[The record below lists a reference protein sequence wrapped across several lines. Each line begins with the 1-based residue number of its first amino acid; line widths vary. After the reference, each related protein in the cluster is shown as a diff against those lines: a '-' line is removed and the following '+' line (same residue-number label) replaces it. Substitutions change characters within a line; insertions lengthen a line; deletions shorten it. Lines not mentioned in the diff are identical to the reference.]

1 LNELRGVMMNVE
13 YFKKWSRHLNKD
25 MELKVYGH
33 AGVPAL
39 AFPTGCGRF
48 YEFEDNGMVDA
59 IGWFLDQGKIWLVTV
74 DSVDCEAWMA
84 HWMFPG
90 DRGWR
95 HLQYE
100 RYVMDELIPFIR
112 EYTGF
117 RGRLLTTGCS
127 MGAYHA
133 ANFFFK
139 HPDIFGTVIA
149 LSGLYGPTHFV
160 GDYMD
165 ENVYFN
171 FPLCYLPNLT
181 DPWYLER
188 FRESEIVFCVGQGA
202 WEEESLRD
210 TRRLEE
216 VLHSLGVHAWVDY
229 WGTNV
234 SHDWVW
240 WRKQLPYFLG
250 EIGLP

>member
-1 LNELRGVMMNVE
+1 MNVE

>member
-1 LNELRGVMMNVE
+1 MNVE

-59 IGWFLDQGKIWLVTV
+59 VGWFLDQGKIWLVTV

-149 LSGLYGPTHFV
+149 LSGLYSPTHFV

>member
-1 LNELRGVMMNVE
+1 
-13 YFKKWSRHLNKD
+13 
-25 MELKVYGH
+25 MEFKVYGY
-33 AGVPAL
+33 GGKPLIV
-39 AFPTGCGRF
+39 FPTGCGRF
-48 YEFEDNGMVDA
+48 YEYEDFGMVEA
-59 IGWFLDQGKIWLVTV
+59 IRWFVESGDVQLYTV

-100 RYVMDELIPFIR
+100 RYILDEMVPFIR
-112 EYTGF
+112 DHSAYE
-117 RGRLLTTGCS
+117 GRLMTTGCS

-139 HPDIFGTVIA
+139 HPDVFDSVIA
-149 LSGLYGPTHFV
+149 LSGMYGPEYFV

-165 ENVYFN
+165 NNVYFN

-181 DPWYLER
+181 DPWYIDR
-188 FRESEIVFCVGQGA
+188 FRNSDIILCVGQGA
-202 WEEESLRD
+202 WEEDCLRE
-210 TRRLEE
+210 TQALEDD
-216 VLHSLGVHAWVDY
+216 LHALGVHAWVDY
-229 WGTNV
+229 WGLNV
-234 SHDWVW
+234 SHDWLW

-250 EIGLP
+250 ELDL

>member
-1 LNELRGVMMNVE
+1 
-13 YFKKWSRHLNKD
+13 
-25 MELKVYGH
+25 
-33 AGVPAL
+33 
-39 AFPTGCGRF
+39 
-48 YEFEDNGMVDA
+48 
-59 IGWFLDQGKIWLVTV
+59 
-74 DSVDCEAWMA
+74 
-84 HWMFPG
+84 
-90 DRGWR
+90 
-95 HLQYE
+95 
-100 RYVMDELIPFIR
+100 
-112 EYTGF
+112 
-117 RGRLLTTGCS
+117 
-127 MGAYHA
+127 
-133 ANFFFK
+133 
-139 HPDIFGTVIA
+139 
-149 LSGLYGPTHFV
+149 
-160 GDYMD
+160 MD